1 MKREI
6 EKSTALGDIR
16 ILDLT
21 GPMGG
26 YCTKLLADLGADI
39 ILVEPPEGHPARRM
53 GPYFHDEVH
62 PDKSLY
68 FFHFNTNKR
77 SVTLNLDTID
87 GQNILKKMIKAS
99 DMLVETF
106 KPGYL
111 DSIGLDYAEL
121 KNINPRLILISISG
135 FGQTGPYKDF
145 NTSDLIGLAMSGVLH
160 SIGFPDDPPTS
171 LACSQA
177 YHMVSTYGAIGA
189 LMALYN
195 RDVTGEGQHVD
206 VPMQGAVLRM
216 SEFGAHQYWMT
227 KTVRDRS
234 GVEFYR
240 GVRDFFPCKD
250 GAVFCSA
257 LGGSGAP
264 TMLDWMESDGM
275 INDLRDEKYRDAIH
289 MIATGG
295 APMGKGSQQKTKF
308 DGSNIVGNIER
319 VDIKTALRHIEET
332 WAAFL
337 MAHTRE
343 ELLVGAQTRGVRL
356 MTVNEAS
363 DIVNN
368 PSLQFRNWFVDVE
381 HPELG
386 TSVKYPGAPY
396 GLNETPWRISRR
408 PPLLG
413 EHNREIYEKEIGLTG
428 KQLAVLKAASVI

>member
-1 MKREI
+1 MEREN
-6 EKSTALGDIR
+6 EKNTALGDVR
-16 ILDLT
+16 VLDLT

-26 YCTKLLADLGADI
+26 YCTKLLADLGADVVI
-39 ILVEPPEGHPARRM
+39 VEPPEGHPARRM
-53 GPYFHDEVH
+53 GPFFHDEVH
-62 PDKSLY
+62 QEKSLY

-77 SVTLNLDTID
+77 SVTLNLETID
-87 GQNILKKMIKAS
+87 GRDILKKLVKATDMMI
-99 DMLVETF
+99 ETF

-111 DSIGLDYAEL
+111 DSIGLGYATL
-121 KNINPRLILISISG
+121 KEINPRLILISISG

-145 NTSDLIGLAMSGVLH
+145 NASDLIGLAMSGVLH
-160 SIGFPDDPPTS
+160 SVGFPEDPPTS

-177 YHMVSTYGAIGA
+177 YHMTSTYAAVGA

-195 RDVTGEGQHVD
+195 RDITGEGQWID
-206 VPMQGAVLRM
+206 IPMQGAVLRM

-227 KTVRDRS
+227 KTVRERS

-264 TMLDWMESDGM
+264 IMLEWMESEGM
-275 INDLRDEKYRDAIH
+275 VADLRDEKYQEAIN

-295 APMGKGSQQKTKF
+295 APMGKGSQQKIKF
-308 DGSNIVGNIER
+308 DGSLGKVEH
-319 VDIKTALRHIEET
+319 VDTKTALRHVEET

-343 ELLVGAQTRGVRL
+343 ELFVGAQTRGVRL
-356 MTVNEAS
+356 MAVREAK

-368 PSLQFRNWFVDVE
+368 ASLNFRNWFVDVA

-396 GLNETPWRISRR
+396 GLFETPWRISRR
-408 PPLLG
+408 APLLG
-413 EHNREIYEKEIGLTG
+413 EHNMEIYEKELGLTS
-428 KQLAVLKAASVI
+428 KQHAVLKAANVI